1 MKAADQNTAGIL
13 LATAVFG
20 AIVVGLVMH
29 GRRAAPSSS
38 SGGLQPVGFFP
49 DLKVGDV
56 VAVDPVAAMMP
67 GRLHDR
73 NVVICRVDLILRDPE
88 LVSVR
93 ATVDD
98 FAGTI
103 PRASI
108 RKVFLASDLVL

>member
-1 MKAADQNTAGIL
+1 MKAEDQNTAGIL

-20 AIVVGLVMH
+20 AIVVGLVIH
-29 GRRAAPSSS
+29 GRRSAPSS
-38 SGGLQPVGFFP
+38 SGGLQPVAFFP

-67 GRLHDR
+67 ARLHDR
-73 NVVICRVDLILRDPE
+73 NVVICRVDLILRDPT

-103 PRASI
+103 PRESI